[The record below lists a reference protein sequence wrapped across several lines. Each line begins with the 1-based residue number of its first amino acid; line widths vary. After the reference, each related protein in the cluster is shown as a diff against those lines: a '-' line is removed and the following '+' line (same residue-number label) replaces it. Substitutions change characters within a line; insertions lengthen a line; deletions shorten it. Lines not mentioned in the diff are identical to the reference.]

1 MNKTQKLIVIVKS
14 RIEYTVWFAP
24 LAILIGFFEC
34 YNGRNDNGIGALIGG
49 FLLILIYLINKIVI
63 GRNKVS

>member
-1 MNKTQKLIVIVKS
+1 MKNSRALIAK
-14 RIEYTVWFAP
+14 RIGFTVWFAP

-49 FLLILIYLINKIVI
+49 FLLILIYLINKIGI